1 MIDLIKVFNAE
12 MYVGNSKG
20 VKAMF
25 ANGGDSD
32 YITNLGFSQTITDEL
47 TEGQRMMT
55 DNTAIP
61 GGLFGKVRSERS
73 VRQTMLE

>member
-1 MIDLIKVFNAE
+1 MIDLIMFNAE
-12 MYVGNSKG
+12 MYVRIRKG

-47 TEGQRMMT
+47 TEWAEDDDA

-61 GGLFGKVRSERS
+61 GGLFGNVRF
-73 VRQTMLE
+73 